1 MAKSSRIGST
11 FLASMAIYV
20 NGLKQDDIV
29 LVVSTDTHRENWPID
44 RVMQVYPGKDGH
56 TRVVR
61 VQVGQNELL
70 RPISKLCP
78 I

>member
-1 MAKSSRIGST
+1 MNRRQKWFYT
-11 FLASMAIYV
+11 QEE
-20 NGLKQDDIV
+20 LKEDDIV
-29 LVVSTDTHRENWPID
+29 LVVSTDTPRGNWPIG
-44 RVMQVYPGKDGH
+44 RVIRVYPGKDGH

-78 I
+78 IRYN